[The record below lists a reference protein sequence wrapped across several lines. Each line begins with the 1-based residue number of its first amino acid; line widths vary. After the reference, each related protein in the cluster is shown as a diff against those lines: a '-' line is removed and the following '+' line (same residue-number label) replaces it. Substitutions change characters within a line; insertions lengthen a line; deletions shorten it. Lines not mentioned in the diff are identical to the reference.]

1 MRKVTALK
9 DKLIRMVK
17 ELSEEKLSAV
27 ERFITALERGEN
39 LLEKL
44 YLYEKII
51 DSLPDATLAIDK
63 YGRVIVW
70 NQAMEEMTGVKK
82 EEILGKGDYI
92 YAEPFFGKRKPIC
105 VDLVLGNYGEIGING
120 YEKLEKR
127 GKVIVGEGVAP
138 NAYGGKGACYW
149 TLAAPIEDDEG
160 NLLGAVQC
168 VRDVTER
175 KIMEN
180 ELKYCST
187 RDVLTGLYNRA
198 FFEEEVKRMEKGR
211 EYPISVLICDLDN
224 LKAVND
230 MFGHDKGDLLLKRA
244 AEVLRNGVRQ
254 SDVVAR
260 IGGDEFGILLPG
272 TSREAA
278 EEIAQRILEK
288 VGEYNKLHPD
298 LPLSLSIGVSTALKP
313 GASLWETLR
322 EADDAMYRNKLA
334 SGNDARVAL
343 VKALKTALMERDFHN
358 TERMKKVALKFGAAL
373 KLPREEMDKLVL
385 LVEMHDIGK
394 LGVPENVLNKPE
406 PLSPEERRIIERHP
420 EIGYRI
426 ALTSGELS
434 AIAPLI
440 LQHHE
445 RWDGKGYPQGL
456 RGEEIAYLSRI
467 MAIIDAYDA
476 MLSPRPYRAPL
487 TRKEVLKELLKGS
500 GTQFDPDL
508 VKVFVSLV
516 LKEEDISEKRDLKG
530 EVS

>member
-1 MRKVTALK
+1 MKIVTALK
-9 DKLIRMVK
+9 AKLCQLIN
-17 ELSEEKLSAV
+17 ELSEDKLLDAEKFL
-27 ERFITALERGEN
+27 TALGTGEN

-44 YLYEKII
+44 YLYEKIL

-63 YGRVIVW
+63 NGQVIVW

-82 EEILGKGDYI
+82 EEILGKGDYV

-105 VDLVLGNYGEIGING
+105 VDLVLGNNNNGGLNG
-120 YEKLEKR
+120 YEKLERK
-127 GKVIVGEGVAP
+127 GKVVIGEGVAP

-149 TLAAPIEDDEG
+149 TLAAPIEDAAG

-175 KIMEN
+175 KIMER

-244 AEVLRNGVRQ
+244 ADILKGGVRQ
-254 SDVVAR
+254 GDVVAR
-260 IGGDEFGILLPG
+260 IGGDEFGILLPS

-278 EEIAQRILEK
+278 EEIAQRIFKRVE
-288 VGEYNKLHPD
+288 EYNKLAPD
-298 LPLSLSIGVSTALKP
+298 LPLSLSIGVSTATKP
-313 GASLWETLR
+313 GTSLWETLR

-334 SGNDARVAL
+334 NGNDARVAL

-358 TERMKKVALKFGAAL
+358 TDRMKKVALKFGGAL
-373 KLPREEMDKLVL
+373 KLPREEVDKLVL

-394 LGVPENVLNKPE
+394 LGVPESVLNKPE

-456 RGEEIAYLSRI
+456 KGEEIAYLSRI

-476 MLSPRPYRAPL
+476 MLSKRPYRKPL
-487 TRKEVLKELLKGS
+487 TRKEVLKEFLNGS
-500 GTQFDPDL
+500 GSQFDPDL
-508 VKVFVSLV
+508 INVFVNLHLS
-516 LKEEDISEKRDLKG
+516 EEDIFEKKELKG

>member
-1 MRKVTALK
+1 MTALK
-9 DKLIRMVK
+9 DQLIRMVK
-17 ELSEEKLSAV
+17 ELSEEKLSAL
-27 ERFITALERGEN
+27 ERYLTALERGVN

-120 YEKLEKR
+120 YEKLEKKGR
-127 GKVIVGEGVAP
+127 VIVGEGVAP

-168 VRDVTER
+168 VRDVTEK

-244 AEVLRNGVRQ
+244 SEVLRNGVRQ

-278 EEIAQRILEK
+278 EEIAGRILEK

-298 LPLSLSIGVSTALKP
+298 LPLSLSIGVSTVSQP

-358 TERMKKVALKFGAAL
+358 TERMKKVALTFGAAL
-373 KLPREEMDKLVL
+373 KLPREELDKLVL

-394 LGVPENVLNKPE
+394 LGVPENILNKPE

-476 MLSPRPYRAPL
+476 MLSQRPYRLPL
-487 TRKEVLKELLKGS
+487 ARKEVLKELLKGS

-516 LKEEDISEKRDLKG
+516 LKEEDVFEERNVKG